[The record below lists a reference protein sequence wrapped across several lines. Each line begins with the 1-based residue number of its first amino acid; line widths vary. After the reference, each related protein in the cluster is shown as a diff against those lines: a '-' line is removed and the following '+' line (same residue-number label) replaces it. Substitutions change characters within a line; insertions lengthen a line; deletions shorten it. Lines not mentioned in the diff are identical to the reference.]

1 VPYDFGDRPRA
12 PYVGDERAVLDG
24 WLNFH
29 RATLLWKCEGL
40 TLDQLKLAPVPTTK
54 LTLLGLVR
62 HLTEVERGWFLPFL
76 GEEVPDLYCSKDNPD
91 GDFDD
96 VADADAAGDLARY
109 GEVVDAISELLEHR
123 GLDEVE
129 VDGEKSFN
137 LRWIM
142 THLIEEYAR
151 HNGHADLLREAIDGR
166 TGE

>member
-1 VPYDFGDRPRA
+1 MPYDFGDRPRA

-24 WLNFH
+24 WLDFH

-40 TLDQLKLAPVPTTK
+40 TLDQLKLAPVPTST

-76 GEEVPDLYCSKDNPD
+76 GEQVPDLYCSEDNPD

-96 VADADAAGDLARY
+96 VPDADAAGDLARY
-109 GEVVDAISELLEHR
+109 GEVVDAISELLAHR
-123 GLDEVE
+123 RLDEVE
-129 VDGEKSFN
+129 VDEGNSYN